1 MKTTAKEFLQ
11 DKKLNAVDVV
21 QGKVLNLVFKKSLHG
36 LYVDTSGIPY
46 GTKLTRVE
54 DFTIDGD
61 TLTVGD
67 ITLDLAATF
76 MLGGDKDEDDEN
88 EVE

>member
-1 MKTTAKEFLQ
+1 VKTTAKEFLQ
-11 DKKLNAVDVV
+11 DKTLTAVSVA
-21 QGKVLNLVFKKSLHG
+21 QGKVLSLIFKKAIHG
-36 LYVDTSGIPY
+36 LDVDTSDIPY
-46 GTKLTRVE
+46 RTPVTKVK

-76 MLGGDKDEDDEN
+76 MLGGDKDEDELVD
-88 EVE
+88 